1 MISFSK
7 AAIRQLANI
16 SKDHQ
21 VKRILFSIEGG
32 GCNGFKYL
40 LKPMKDTPHSLDEM
54 VLINSNLDVIV
65 DRHSIMYLI
74 GTKIDWKEDV
84 MGAQFVFE
92 NPNASGACG
101 CGSTFSV

>member
-1 MISFSK
+1 MILFSK
-7 AAIRQLANI
+7 AAIRQLVNI
-16 SKDHQ
+16 SKHHQ
-21 VKRILFSIEGG
+21 VNRILFSIEGG

-40 LKPMKDTPHSLDEM
+40 LEPMKDIPNTMDEM
-54 VLINSNLDVIV
+54 VLLNSDLDVIV

-74 GTKIDWKEDV
+74 GTKVDWREDV

-92 NPNASGACG
+92 NPNAKGACG